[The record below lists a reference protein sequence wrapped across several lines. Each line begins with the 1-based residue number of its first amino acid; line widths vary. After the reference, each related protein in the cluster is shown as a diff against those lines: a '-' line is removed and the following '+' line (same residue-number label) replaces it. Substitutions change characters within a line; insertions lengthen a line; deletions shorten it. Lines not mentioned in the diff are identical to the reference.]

1 MFQHCLRMKE
11 AARRQREAKQ
21 ARIIE
26 HKTPI
31 HMHQETD
38 DAARMSLDL
47 TGFSAE
53 NISLHVENY
62 IVSIVANRTN
72 KLGDVF
78 VVDRR
83 FRLDKKTANPDQVTA
98 TFEDGILE
106 LTVPKKS
113 VIGPRKIPIVVSSS
127 IASNN
132 NESVEKDDDT
142 SKASNTFA
150 VDDEAVQNTEAT
162 DEDTSP
168 PPPEPEQAQEEIS
181 VETVDEQNETLE
193 EDNNPATIDIAVSM
207 SETEDET
214 WEEVPN

>member
-1 MFQHCLRMKE
+1 MG
-11 AARRQREAKQ
+11 
-21 ARIIE
+21 
-26 HKTPI
+26 
-31 HMHQETD
+31 MHQETD

-53 NISLHVENY
+53 NISIHVENY

-113 VIGPRKIPIVVSSS
+113 VIGPRKIHIVISSS
-127 IASNN
+127 VASNN

-168 PPPEPEQAQEEIS
+168 PPPEPEPEPEPEQAQEEIS

>member
-1 MFQHCLRMKE
+1 M
-11 AARRQREAKQ
+11 
-21 ARIIE
+21 
-26 HKTPI
+26 
-31 HMHQETD
+31 
-38 DAARMSLDL
+38 
-47 TGFSAE
+47 GAE

-132 NESVEKDDDT
+132 NELVEKDDAT
-142 SKASNTFA
+142 SKASHTFA

-168 PPPEPEQAQEEIS
+168 PPPPPEQAQEEIS